1 MHHLVRKGQLMIWP
15 TTNDLRVFLGAEFSD
30 PDEESRAQL
39 LLDLAVGAVEGE
51 AGQPLESGEVTSTVD
66 GTGTGVLVLPRWP
79 VTAVATVT
87 VDDTAVDGFTF
98 STDGRLRRT
107 GDIWTSGHANIE
119 VAYTAGFTTVSR
131 DLWKVVLEAAAAAWG
146 TPPNVTQETLGDHSV
161 SYGRAHV
168 QLNEEQARVARR
180 YQANTV
186 R

>member
-1 MHHLVRKGQLMIWP
+1 MTWP
-15 TTNDLRVFLGAEFSD
+15 TTDDLRIFLGGEFAD
-30 PDEESRAQL
+30 PDDVSRAQL

-51 AGQPLESGEVTSTVD
+51 AGQPLESGEVTSTLD
-66 GTGTGVLVLPRWP
+66 GTGTSTLVLPRWP
-79 VTAVATVT
+79 VTAVATVE
-87 VDDTAVDGFTF
+87 VDDTEETEFTF

-107 GDIWTSGHANIE
+107 EGVWTAGHQNIE

-131 DLWKVVLEAAAAAWG
+131 DLWKVVLEAAAAAWS

-168 QLNEEQARVARR
+168 ELNEEQARVARR